1 MNIQENTVYT
11 KYLYMAPKHGRLSRK
26 QIHKLFQEYE
36 KHPERKAMLIKKARE
51 MSIKKNNM
59 YKKLLKKKKSI
70 KRRRN

>member
-11 KYLYMAPKHGRLSRK
+11 KYLYMAPKNGRLTRK
-26 QIHKLFQEYE
+26 QFHKLFQEYE
-36 KHPERKAMLIKKARE
+36 KHPERKAMLIKRARE

-59 YKKLLKKKKSI
+59 YKKSLKKRKSI